1 MEDWIFKNLG
11 WLCFV
16 AIAASLALI
25 VWIGVSV
32 DDRNKNCRLSC
43 KPNVGVVFGPDNGT
57 KQCVCLPKA
66 YYPVEATQ

>member
-25 VWIGVSV
+25 VWIGVG
-32 DDRNKNCRLSC
+32 L
-43 KPNVGVVFGPDNGT
+43 
-57 KQCVCLPKA
+57 
-66 YYPVEATQ
+66 